1 MRSIGRVAS
10 FVRVCTALFYPAAC
24 PARGQ
29 SKTVGKEFSRFAK
42 ANLENNSPQG
52 SGAGSRANGPQHS
65 EAALPFM
72 ITQPARRVAGLSAGR
87 LSAVGGGGARP
98 KAIKLVLFALILFL
112 APAVVHAAA
121 APDAPMGDTVATAT
135 TDTSAV
141 LTARLP
147 AVASLDEIP
156 ADTLW
161 ARANAAYSNGSY
173 REAIALYETL
183 LSEGVHSDKLYY
195 NLGNSWF
202 KQGRMGKAILNYNRA
217 LLLDPMDEDTQYNL
231 AMANARIVD
240 KIDAVPE
247 FFLKGW
253 LRDLGLLL
261 SSNAWAVLGL
271 VFLGLTFAAV
281 ILWLLSN
288 TLTLRKVGFYGGLLS
303 LFFCLACTFYA
314 HFQRTRL
321 LYSPEAVVMNLVAP
335 VKSSPGSGSKDI
347 FVLHEGTKVRMLE
360 RLDGWTEIVLSDGNK
375 GWITSNAIE
384 AIVPQRS
391 MGGGE

>member
-1 MRSIGRVAS
+1 
-10 FVRVCTALFYPAAC
+10 
-24 PARGQ
+24 
-29 SKTVGKEFSRFAK
+29 
-42 ANLENNSPQG
+42 
-52 SGAGSRANGPQHS
+52 
-65 EAALPFM
+65 
-72 ITQPARRVAGLSAGR
+72 
-87 LSAVGGGGARP
+87 
-98 KAIKLVLFALILFL
+98 
-112 APAVVHAAA
+112 
-121 APDAPMGDTVATAT
+121 MGDTVATAT

-288 TLTLRKVGFYGGLLS
+288 TLTLRKVGFYGGLTTLI
-303 LFFCLACTFYA
+303 LCLACTFYA

-360 RLDGWTEIVLSDGNK
+360 QLDGWTEIVLSDGNK

-384 AIVPQRS
+384 AIVPQRHT
-391 MGGGE
+391 GGGE